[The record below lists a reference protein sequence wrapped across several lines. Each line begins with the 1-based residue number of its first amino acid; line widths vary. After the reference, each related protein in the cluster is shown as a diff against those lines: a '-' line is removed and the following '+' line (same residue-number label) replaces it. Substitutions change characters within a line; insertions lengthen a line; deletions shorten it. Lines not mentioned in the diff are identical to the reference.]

1 MLIAISANIWNTG
14 IHCMIKLSEST
25 WNQKSTEC
33 CEPALRL
40 FSKRDISI
48 HNIRYLWKIQDGRH
62 WHVHFVEFVTI
73 LLQTLVIHTDSS
85 TFSLYLISQY
95 ANVATNFW
103 ILVASTVNLGVLATV
118 SGAISCP
125 EHPGSI
131 NEC

>member
-1 MLIAISANIWNTG
+1 M
-14 IHCMIKLSEST
+14 
-25 WNQKSTEC
+25 
-33 CEPALRL
+33 
-40 FSKRDISI
+40 
-48 HNIRYLWKIQDGRH
+48 
-62 WHVHFVEFVTI
+62 TI

-95 ANVATNFW
+95 TNVATNFW

-125 EHPGSI
+125 EHPVSI